1 MGHQVHQDL
10 QDNPVLLEHQVN
22 QDFQEYR
29 VRKDHRDRHLKDLL
43 GPLVLLE
50 LRTLQQHPKLCLDN
64 QDHRVRP
71 EFRELRELQD
81 LPDHP
86 VQLDPPEYL
95 GPIKQLQ
102 DQSRV
107 HLDRLDR
114 RVCQDLKDLQDHRV
128 REDPTDSQELMAI
141 EEQTDYPVEKDYLDL
156 LVLPDDLGH
165 LDLLDHQVQTE
176 IADLRDPSDH
186 LDQLVRLDVV
196 VKAEE

>member
-1 MGHQVHQDL
+1 M
-10 QDNPVLLEHQVN
+10 
-22 QDFQEYR
+22 
-29 VRKDHRDRHLKDLL
+29 
-43 GPLVLLE
+43 
-50 LRTLQQHPKLCLDN
+50 RTL
-64 QDHRVRP
+64 
-71 EFRELRELQD
+71 
-81 LPDHP
+81 
-86 VQLDPPEYL
+86 
-95 GPIKQLQ
+95 
-102 DQSRV
+102 
-107 HLDRLDR
+107 HLDRLDQ